1 MGYQTLI
8 VERDGVLA
16 ALTPNR
22 PEPLNALDRV
32 MRGER
37 ASVLD
42 ASRPTT
48 LRAW

>member
-1 MGYQTLI
+1 VGDQTPI
-8 VERDGVLA
+8 VERDGA
-16 ALTPNR
+16 IATLTLNP
-22 PEPLNALDRV
+22 PKPLNALDRV
-32 MRGER
+32 TRRER